1 MMNPHRT
8 IFDPGFLYMKTDRWF
23 NHQAWTAL
31 SFFVKRE
38 LSVTLVFWLIV
49 FMIAAILKVMAIV
62 N

>member
-1 MMNPHRT
+1 
-8 IFDPGFLYMKTDRWF
+8 MKTDRWF